1 MFDTGHLHPM
11 IVHFPI
17 ALLLVGFLFEVLS
30 LFIKKEVFSTAA
42 FYLLLLGTLG
52 VIGAYI
58 SGDIAGDGISE
69 SGMLKNA
76 LDAHEDAALLALW
89 IASSA
94 AVIRIGYVVLKKNYI
109 VLRWL
114 SFVLFLCGAI
124 AVGRT
129 GYYGG
134 QLVYKYAA
142 GVQLNVGVN
151 PSENPTENTPDVK
164 SQKEND

>member
-1 MFDTGHLHPM
+1 MFDTNHLHPM

-42 FYLLLLGTLG
+42 FYLLILGTLG

-76 LDAHEDAALLALW
+76 LDSHEDAAFIALC
-89 IASSA
+89 IAVSA
-94 AVIRIGYVVLKKNYI
+94 SIIKTGYVLLKKNY
-109 VLRWL
+109 LALKWL

-124 AVGRT
+124 AVCRT

-142 GVQLNVGVN
+142 GVQLNIGLN
-151 PSENPTENTPDVK
+151 PQDAPLYDNSE
-164 SQKEND
+164 KENH